1 MINQRTWVCTVF
13 RPNDLPTDDGGQQ
26 LTKQNP
32 PRGVWHLQWRQNIGT
47 RRSPASTGLVSPR
60 DRRQP
65 PGRHFTLWPPSR
77 WFFHTPILLQLEG
90 STQHTQ
96 QNKNGKSQS
105 VSPSFQGR
113 TISNP
118 LACLLPGKPWRFDIV
133 TSKSEAPSA
142 SRSGRICGTVPALP
156 SGTSQHQ

>member
-1 MINQRTWVCTVF
+1 MMINQRTWVCTVF
-13 RPNDLPTDDGGQQ
+13 RPNDLPTDDGGQE

-32 PRGVWHLQWRQNIGT
+32 RRGVWHLQWRQNIGT

-65 PGRHFTLWPPSR
+65 PGQFTLCPADDFSISQSFCNW
-77 WFFHTPILLQLEG
+77 EG

-118 LACLLPGKPWRFDIV
+118 LACSLPGKPWRFDIV

-142 SRSGRICGTVPALP
+142 SRSGRICGTVPAGAP
-156 SGTSQHQ
+156 SGTSQPQ